1 MDSGNDELVEIL
13 LKKSRAGEPE
23 AVGVCVFDS
32 LEPELLE
39 KKNQEP
45 LGKSQEQE
53 PAPQPYVKINST
65 RKLYFS
71 YSSLGKIVSF
81 YG

>member
-1 MDSGNDELVEIL
+1 MN
-13 LKKSRAGEPE
+13 RAGEPE
-23 AVGVCVFDS
+23 PGVFGS
-32 LEPELLE
+32 FGPEPL
-39 KKNQEP
+39 KKKQEP
-45 LGKSQEQE
+45 KLLGRKSGDG
-53 PAPQPYVKINST
+53 AAKKLNWKVKSI

>member
-1 MDSGNDELVEIL
+1 M
-13 LKKSRAGEPE
+13 
-23 AVGVCVFDS
+23 CVFDS